1 MAKCEN
7 CNERFDRD
15 EAASYFE
22 METGLS
28 YDNLRKTL
36 CGECAVQAIED
47 LEDGVYSETCE
58 ECGRTFDLIED
69 QADFDSHFDLSNGTS
84 LRDYWDSKILCC
96 ECAIEKAEEDME
108 SDDDDDDDDGMSP
121 ACSACG
127 NPAYPECMDDCPLF
141 DD

>member
-22 METGLS
+22 METELS

-47 LEDGVYSETCE
+47 QEDGVYFETCE
-58 ECGRTFDLIED
+58 ECGCTFDLIEA
-69 QADFDSHFDLSNGTS
+69 QSDFDTHFDWSNGTR
-84 LRDYWDSKILCC
+84 LRDYWDPKILCC
-96 ECAIEKAEEDME
+96 DCAIEKAEEGME
-108 SDDDDDDDDGMSP
+108 LDDDDDDDGMSP

-127 NPAYPECMDDCPLF
+127 NPAYPECIDGCSLYDD
-141 DD
+141 